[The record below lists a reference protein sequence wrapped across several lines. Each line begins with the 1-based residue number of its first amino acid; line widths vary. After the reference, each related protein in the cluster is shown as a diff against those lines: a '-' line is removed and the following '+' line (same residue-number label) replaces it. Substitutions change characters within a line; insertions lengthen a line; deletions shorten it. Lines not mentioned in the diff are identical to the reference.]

1 MIGISIATTWEFDAT
16 LAYFHVSP
24 EDRITY
30 PYGEYFTSEIN
41 GKTLLFYSTGVRK
54 VNGIG
59 ANQYMILRFSLTKV
73 IVAGTCAG
81 IDSRYDV
88 LDIIVADRAVQYDCT
103 VKEIEP
109 LIKPS
114 FVVNLDVSKYGN
126 DFHLGTIGTADR
138 AVVMWR
144 DYIELRDNGLTIADT
159 EAGAIAYICQ
169 KNAVECIIIKGISD
183 FPTEEKEENAVEANV
198 EQMRIYIENTP
209 KVMQR
214 IFADYLYRFL
224 T

>member
-16 LAYFHVSP
+16 LAYFRVSS
-24 EDRITY
+24 EERIAY
-30 PYGEYFTSEIN
+30 PYGEYFTREMN
-41 GKTLLFYSTGVRK
+41 GKSLLFYSTGVRK

-59 ANQYMILRFSLTKV
+59 ANQYMILRFPLTKI

-81 IDSRYDV
+81 IDPRHDV
-88 LDIIVADRAVQYDCT
+88 LDIIVPNRAVQYDCT

-114 FVVNLDVSKYGN
+114 FVVDLDVSKYGN
-126 DFHLGTIGTADR
+126 DFHTGTIGTADR

-144 DYIELRDNGLTIADT
+144 DYVELRDNGLTIADT
-159 EAGAIAYICQ
+159 EAGAIAYVCQ
-169 KNAVECIIIKGISD
+169 KNEVECIIIKGISD
-183 FPTEEKEENAVEANV
+183 FPTEEKEEDAVEANL

-209 KVMQR
+209 KVMTK
-214 IFADYLYRFL
+214 IFSVYLARFL
-224 T
+224 

>member
-1 MIGISIATTWEFDAT
+1 MIGISIATKWEFDAT
-16 LAYFHVSP
+16 LAYFRVSP
-24 EDRITY
+24 EERIAY
-30 PYGEYFTSEIN
+30 PYGEYFTREMN

-59 ANQYMILRFSLTKV
+59 ANQYMILRFTLTKV

-81 IDSRYDV
+81 IDPRFDV
-88 LDIIVADRAVQYDCT
+88 LDIIVPAQAVQYDCT

-109 LIKPS
+109 LLKPS
-114 FVVNLDVSKYGN
+114 FIVDLDLAKYGE
-126 DFHLGTIGTADR
+126 DFHTGTIGTADR

-169 KNAVECIIIKGISD
+169 KNGIECIIIKGISD

-198 EQMRIYIENTP
+198 EQMRIYIANTP
-209 KVMQR
+209 KVMTK
-214 IFADYLYRFL
+214 IFSDYMARFI
-224 T
+224 

>member
-1 MIGISIATTWEFDAT
+1 MIGISIATKWEFDAT
-16 LAYFHVSP
+16 LAYFRVSP
-24 EDRITY
+24 EERIAY
-30 PYGEYFTSEIN
+30 PYGEYFTREMN
-41 GKTLLFYSTGVRK
+41 EKTLLFYSTGVRK

-59 ANQYMILRFSLTKV
+59 ANQYMILRFPLTKV

-81 IDSRYDV
+81 IDTRYDV
-88 LDIIVADRAVQYDCT
+88 LDIIVPDRAVQYDCT

-126 DFHLGTIGTADR
+126 DFYLGTIGTADR

-169 KNAVECIIIKGISD
+169 KNGIECIIIKGISD

-198 EQMRIYIENTP
+198 EQMRIYIANTP
-209 KVMQR
+209 KVMTK
-214 IFADYLYRFL
+214 IFSDYMARFI
-224 T
+224 

>member
-24 EDRITY
+24 EERITY
-30 PYGEYFTSEIN
+30 PYGEYFTREIN

-88 LDIIVADRAVQYDCT
+88 LDIIVPIVRS
-103 VKEIEP
+103 I
-109 LIKPS
+109 
-114 FVVNLDVSKYGN
+114 
-126 DFHLGTIGTADR
+126 
-138 AVVMWR
+138 
-144 DYIELRDNGLTIADT
+144 
-159 EAGAIAYICQ
+159 
-169 KNAVECIIIKGISD
+169 
-183 FPTEEKEENAVEANV
+183 
-198 EQMRIYIENTP
+198 
-209 KVMQR
+209 
-214 IFADYLYRFL
+214 
-224 T
+224 

>member
-1 MIGISIATTWEFDAT
+1 MIGISIATKWEFDAT
-16 LAYFHVSP
+16 LAYFRVSP
-24 EDRITY
+24 EERIAY
-30 PYGEYFTSEIN
+30 PYGEYFTREMN
-41 GKTLLFYSTGVRK
+41 EKTLLFYSTGVRK
-54 VNGIG
+54 VKGIG
-59 ANQYMILRFSLTKV
+59 ANQYMILRFPLTKV

-81 IDSRYDV
+81 IDPRYDV
-88 LDIIVADRAVQYDCT
+88 LDIIVPDRAVQYDCT

-114 FVVNLDVSKYGN
+114 FVVDLDVSKYGN
-126 DFHLGTIGTADR
+126 DFYLGTIGTADR

-169 KNAVECIIIKGISD
+169 KNGIECIIIKGISD

-198 EQMRIYIENTP
+198 EQMRIYIANTP
-209 KVMQR
+209 KVMTK
-214 IFADYLYRFL
+214 IFSDYMARFI
-224 T
+224 

>member
-16 LAYFHVSP
+16 IAYFHVSP
-24 EDRITY
+24 EERITY
-30 PYGEYFTSEIN
+30 PYGEYFTREIN

-81 IDSRYDV
+81 IDPLHDV
-88 LDIIVADRAVQYDCT
+88 LDIIVPNRAVQYDCT

-114 FVVNLDVSKYGN
+114 FVVDLDVSTYGN
-126 DFHLGTIGTADR
+126 DFHTGTIGTADR

-144 DYIELRDNGLTIADT
+144 DYVELRDNGLTIADT
-159 EAGAIAYICQ
+159 EAGAIAYVCQ
-169 KNAVECIIIKGISD
+169 KNEVECIIIKGISD
-183 FPTEEKEENAVEANV
+183 FPTEEKEEDAVEANL

-209 KVMQR
+209 KVMTK
-214 IFADYLYRFL
+214 IFSVYLARFL
-224 T
+224 

>member
-24 EDRITY
+24 EERITY
-30 PYGEYFTSEIN
+30 PYGEYFTREMN

-81 IDSRYDV
+81 IDPRYDV
-88 LDIIVADRAVQYDCT
+88 LDIFVPDRAVQYDCT

-114 FVVNLDVSKYGN
+114 FAVDLDVSKYGN

-209 KVMQR
+209 KVMTK
-214 IFADYLYRFL
+214 IFSDYLIRFI
-224 T
+224 

>member
-1 MIGISIATTWEFDAT
+1 MIGISIATKWEFDAT
-16 LAYFHVSP
+16 LAYFRVSP
-24 EDRITY
+24 EERIAY
-30 PYGEYFTSEIN
+30 PYGEYFTREMN
-41 GKTLLFYSTGVRK
+41 EKTLLFYSTGVRK

-59 ANQYMILRFSLTKV
+59 ANQYMILRFPLTKV

-81 IDSRYDV
+81 IDTRYDV
-88 LDIIVADRAVQYDCT
+88 LDIIVPDRAVQYDCT

-126 DFHLGTIGTADR
+126 DFYLGTIGTADR

-169 KNAVECIIIKGISD
+169 KNGVECIIIKGISD
-183 FPTEEKEENAVEANV
+183 FPTEEKEEDVVEANV

-209 KVMQR
+209 KVMTK
-214 IFADYLYRFL
+214 IFSDYMARFI
-224 T
+224 

>member
-1 MIGISIATTWEFDAT
+1 MERSLADARKEKGRMIGISIATTWEFDAT
-16 LAYFHVSP
+16 IAYFHVSP
-24 EDRITY
+24 EERIVY
-30 PYGEYFTSEIN
+30 PYGEYFTREMN

-54 VNGIG
+54 VNGI
-59 ANQYMILRFSLTKV
+59 
-73 IVAGTCAG
+73 
-81 IDSRYDV
+81 DPRYDI
-88 LDIIVADRAVQYDCT
+88 LDIIVPDRAVQYDCT

-144 DYIELRDNGLTIADT
+144 DYIELQDNGLTIADT
-159 EAGAIAYICQ
+159 EAGAVAYICQ

-183 FPTEEKEENAVEANV
+183 FPTEEKNEGAVEANA

-209 KVMQR
+209 KVMRR
-214 IFADYLYRFL
+214 IFDDYLHRFL
-224 T
+224 M

>member
-1 MIGISIATTWEFDAT
+1 
-16 LAYFHVSP
+16 
-24 EDRITY
+24 
-30 PYGEYFTSEIN
+30 
-41 GKTLLFYSTGVRK
+41 
-54 VNGIG
+54 
-59 ANQYMILRFSLTKV
+59 MILRFSLTKV

-88 LDIIVADRAVQYDCT
+88 LDIIVPDRAVQYDCT

-114 FVVNLDVSKYGN
+114 FVVDLDVSKYGN

>member
-1 MIGISIATTWEFDAT
+1 MIGISIATKWEFDAT
-16 LAYFHVSP
+16 VSYFHVSS
-24 EDRITY
+24 EERIAY
-30 PYGEYFTSEIN
+30 PYGEYFTREMN
-41 GKTLLFYSTGVRK
+41 GKSLLFYSTGVRK

-59 ANQYMILRFSLTKV
+59 ANQYMILRFPLMKI
-73 IVAGTCAG
+73 IVVGTCAG
-81 IDSRYDV
+81 IDPRHV
-88 LDIIVADRAVQYDCT
+88 ELDIIVPNRAVQYDCT

-114 FVVNLDVSKYGN
+114 FVIDLDVSKYGN

-144 DYIELRDNGLTIADT
+144 DYVELRDNGLTIADT

-183 FPTEEKEENAVEANV
+183 FPTEEKEEAAVEANV

-214 IFADYLYRFL
+214 IFDDYLVRFL
-224 T
+224 S

>member
-1 MIGISIATTWEFDAT
+1 MIGISIATKWEFDAT
-16 LAYFHVSP
+16 LAYFRVSP
-24 EDRITY
+24 EERIAY
-30 PYGEYFTSEIN
+30 PYGEYFTREMN
-41 GKTLLFYSTGVRK
+41 GKTLIFYSTGVRK

-59 ANQYMILRFSLTKV
+59 ANQYMILRFTLTKV

-81 IDSRYDV
+81 IDTRYDV
-88 LDIIVADRAVQYDCT
+88 LDIIVPDRAVQYDCT

-126 DFHLGTIGTADR
+126 DFYLGTIGTADR

-169 KNAVECIIIKGISD
+169 KNGVECIIIKGISD
-183 FPTEEKEENAVEANV
+183 FPTEEKEEDVVEANV

-209 KVMQR
+209 KVMTK
-214 IFADYLYRFL
+214 IFSDYMARFI
-224 T
+224 

>member
-1 MIGISIATTWEFDAT
+1 MIGISIATRWEFDAT
-16 LAYFHVSP
+16 QAYFHVSP
-24 EDRITY
+24 EERITY
-30 PYGEYFTSEIN
+30 PYGEYFTREIN

-81 IDSRYDV
+81 IDPLHDV
-88 LDIIVADRAVQYDCT
+88 LDIIVPNRAVQYDCT

-114 FVVNLDVSKYGN
+114 FVVDLDVSKYGN
-126 DFHLGTIGTADR
+126 DFHTGTIGTADR

-144 DYIELRDNGLTIADT
+144 DYVELRDNGLTIADT
-159 EAGAIAYICQ
+159 EAGAIAYVCQ
-169 KNAVECIIIKGISD
+169 KNEVECIIIKGISD
-183 FPTEEKEENAVEANV
+183 FPTEEKEEDAVEANL

-209 KVMQR
+209 KVMTK
-214 IFADYLYRFL
+214 IFSVYLARFL
-224 T
+224 

>member
-16 LAYFHVSP
+16 IAYFHVSP
-24 EDRITY
+24 EERITY
-30 PYGEYFTSEIN
+30 PYGEYFTREMN

-54 VNGIG
+54 VNGI
-59 ANQYMILRFSLTKV
+59 
-73 IVAGTCAG
+73 
-81 IDSRYDV
+81 DPRYDI
-88 LDIIVADRAVQYDCT
+88 LDIIVPDRAVQYDCT

-144 DYIELRDNGLTIADT
+144 DYIELQDNGLTIANT
-159 EAGAIAYICQ
+159 EAGAVAYICQ

-183 FPTEEKEENAVEANV
+183 FPTEEKNEGAVEANA

-209 KVMQR
+209 KVMRR
-214 IFADYLYRFL
+214 IFDDYLHRFL
-224 T
+224 M